1 MDKEQRLWKV
11 PEQKKKLCNCV
22 FLQGQTQSDGDATVS
37 VLYQQPA
44 SWQKLG
50 CTGNVHGKSCF
61 PCLMFLMRQ
70 LLSSDVQACKTAYMR
85 LVKQKYLP
93 LF

>member
-50 CTGNVHGKSCF
+50 CTVKAVF
-61 PCLMFLMRQ
+61 LALCLMFLVTE
-70 LLSSDVQACKTAYMR
+70 L
-85 LVKQKYLP
+85 
-93 LF
+93 